1 MYVDVQSD
9 LSVTLQ
15 DRDNFSSLSVM
26 HAAGAESD
34 VDQALRKAGAGHVT
48 GSDHAALSPA
58 WLRLQ
63 GPEGPW
69 QEQCDVMLARA
80 KSAGWIELDGS
91 VLAHLAPRLEPP
103 Q

>member
-9 LSVTLQ
+9 LRVTLQ

-26 HAAGAESD
+26 HAAGAERD
-34 VDQALRKAGAGHVT
+34 VDQALRNAGAGHLT
-48 GSDHAALSPA
+48 GSDHAALSPV

-63 GPEGPW
+63 GPQGSW
-69 QEQCDVMLARA
+69 QERCDSMLAMA

-91 VLAHLAPRLEPP
+91 VIAHLVARLDPP